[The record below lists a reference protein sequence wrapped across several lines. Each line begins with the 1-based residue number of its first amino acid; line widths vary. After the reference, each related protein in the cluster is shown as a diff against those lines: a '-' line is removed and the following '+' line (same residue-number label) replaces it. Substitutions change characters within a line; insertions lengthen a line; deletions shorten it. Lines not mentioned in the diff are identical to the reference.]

1 MFNYVHATNI
11 HYIQPLSPGFH
22 LNYAYTNIH
31 YIQPIPELPPHRKQA
46 CADSKRDSKI
56 TKIIFSVTHITE
68 L

>member
-1 MFNYVHATNI
+1 MNNEKKTNFKKLFLKKFQLHMYVHATNI
-11 HYIQPLSPGFH
+11 HYIQPV
-22 LNYAYTNIH
+22 
-31 YIQPIPELPPHRKQA
+31 PELPPHRKQA